1 MGTVCMEVDTLIK
14 NALILTMNKNNDDIL
29 NGFIGIKG
37 DSIVYAGQ
45 IDPKVKY
52 KTSINARG
60 NIVMPGLIHAHTH
73 SPMSIY
79 RGLADDIALFDWLN
93 NHIWPVEKKF
103 VTEENIGLASELS
116 IAEMIKSGTTT
127 FNDMYF
133 YSNITGKKAKEI
145 GMRAVLGEAIID
157 IPKSV
162 YKISEHYWI
171 NTAEKADNNGLI
183 RTSIVP
189 HSPYS
194 CSEEILKNIKAVSKK
209 HKVLIH
215 THISETKNEVEQ
227 IKNKFGMTPVEYLD
241 SLNFLDK
248 NTIAVHC
255 VVLSDKDIEILS
267 KRNVKIVHCP
277 QSNLKLA
284 SGIARIKDMK
294 KAGLTIALG
303 TDGPASNNSLD
314 MFAEMK
320 IAAILHKGINNDPT
334 AMSAKEVV
342 KMATVNGAVSLG
354 LENITGSIEVGKK
367 ADLIIVDTNSLH
379 LTPMYDPY
387 SHLVYSAIGSD
398 VDTVI
403 INGKIL
409 LRNKK
414 LLSINEEEL
423 KRKVNL
429 LSKDI
434 NKFKI
439 SMEAQK

>member
-1 MGTVCMEVDTLIK
+1 MEVDTLIK

-60 NIVMPGLIHAHTH
+60 NIVMPGLINAHTH